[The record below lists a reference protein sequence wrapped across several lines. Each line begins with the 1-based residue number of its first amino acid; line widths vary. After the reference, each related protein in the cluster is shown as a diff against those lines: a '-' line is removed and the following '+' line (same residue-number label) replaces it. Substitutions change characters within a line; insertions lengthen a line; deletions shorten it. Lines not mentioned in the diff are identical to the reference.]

1 MPPKKKSQAELLELL
16 SEPPFNQRRSVPPD
30 AVVTRSR
37 PETWWRSDSPR
48 GVPDPEAEAREEE
61 WMKTY
66 REEKEPE
73 AAELQGVPKNGVFS
87 WRKRPEYKS
96 VYQVGFCPATQAA
109 VNGSGTV
116 SGYSGFIP
124 GKYAGGSLGCTYS
137 AASIEAE
144 NHLKR
149 TAQAVR
155 FGVVDAA
162 TYYGSQ
168 NTTTE
173 H

>member
-16 SEPPFNQRRSVPPD
+16 SEPPFDQRRSVPPN
-30 AVVTRSR
+30 AQVTYSR
-37 PETWWRSDSPR
+37 PETWWRTDSPR
-48 GVPDPEAEAREEE
+48 GVPDADQDAREEQ

-66 REEKEPE
+66 REEVEPE
-73 AAELQGVPKNGVFS
+73 AEDLQGVPKTGVFS

-96 VYQVGFCPATQAA
+96 NYQVGFAPATKSA
-109 VNGSGTV
+109 VNGAGSV

-124 GKYAGGSLGCTYS
+124 GKYAGGSLGCTFN
-137 AASIEAE
+137 AANIEAE

-155 FGVVDAA
+155 YGVVDAA
-162 TYYGSQ
+162 TM
-168 NTTTE
+168 NT
-173 H
+173 